1 MKLATPRDV
10 LAEMQRRGG
19 AALASFTVPATFV
32 AFCEWISVTLTHA
45 QRVYC
50 QVAYDGAEPRSLT
63 GVDRDMARL
72 LFGEVD
78 VILDDARSEVWTL
91 AGGRAGKTYVLGALR
106 LVWGAF
112 VRDLSSLAPGQKA
125 VALSCAPK
133 DVHRQEIVNY
143 QLGAIWSRPE
153 LAGTLVSPRGIK
165 PGDSPESFVVRRPD
179 GAYVTFEGGT
189 ANAGGYGGR
198 GRALTDFLG
207 DEAAFFRGAGVV
219 NDKEIFKA
227 ASPRILPGGQ
237 LIGQTTAWAEVGYH
251 FEQWAINFGHP
262 LTAIAARATTDVL
275 RPAAASM
282 VARERKKD
290 PDNARR
296 EFDAIPLSDAP
307 DIFFS
312 PALIGMCL
320 DSSMAFP
327 LAAAAGDDA
336 HPEMKAAGADFGFR
350 SNSSAIAIT
359 HRGGDEIQLANIRE
373 MRPLDGVP
381 LKPSNTVKA
390 FAGMCQDHGVSFVV
404 ADGHYKES
412 VKEHLGMIGFSDAD
426 ASPGEVF
433 VRARMLMREGRVRIP
448 NPESMPEGA
457 ERVALERLVKQLKDV
472 RGTPQAGGTYSI
484 KLPLW
489 PDGSHGDLAA
499 AFVLSLYR
507 FGGES
512 DKQAAPLL
520 GTPEWEEA
528 ERSKRR
534 AAYRSQKRRTA
545 GFSR

>member
-1 MKLATPRDV
+1 MKFATPRDL
-10 LAEMQRRGG
+10 LAEMRRRDG
-19 AALASFTVPATFV
+19 ATEASFKVPERFV
-32 AFCEWISVTLTHA
+32 DFCEWIAVTLTPA

-50 QVAYDGAEPRSLT
+50 MVAYDWVQPCELAGD
-63 GVDRDMARL
+63 DRAMAHI
-72 LFGEVD
+72 LFGDVD
-78 VILDDARSEVWTL
+78 VFLDDARTEVWTL
-91 AGGRAGKTYVLGALR
+91 AGGRAGKTYILGALR

-153 LAGTLVSPRGIK
+153 LAASIVAPRGLK

-179 GAYVTFEGGT
+179 GALVTFEGGT

-207 DEAAFFRGAGVV
+207 DEAAFFRAQGVV

-227 ASPRILPGGQ
+227 ASPRVLPGGQ
-237 LIGQTTAWAEVGYH
+237 LIGQTTAWAEIGYH
-251 FEQWAINFGHP
+251 FEQWSKNFGHP
-262 LTAIAARATTDVL
+262 ITAIAARATTEVL
-275 RPAAASM
+275 RPDASPM
-282 VARERKKD
+282 VVRERQKD
-290 PDNARR
+290 PDNAKR
-296 EFDAIPLSDAP
+296 EFDAVPLGDAP
-307 DIFFS
+307 EIFFS
-312 PALIGMCL
+312 PALIGLCL
-320 DSSMAFP
+320 DSTMAFP
-327 LAAAAGDDA
+327 LAPVAGDDA
-336 HPEMKAAGADFGFR
+336 HPEQKAAGADFGFR

-359 HRGGDEIQLANIRE
+359 HRGGEEIQLANLRE
-373 MRPLDGVP
+373 LRPLDGVP

-390 FAGMCQDHGVSFVV
+390 FAGMCQDHGVHFVV

-412 VKEHLGMIGFSDAD
+412 VKEHLGLIGFSDAD
-426 ASPGEVF
+426 ANPGEVF

-448 NPESMPEGA
+448 DPDAMPDGA
-457 ERVALERLVKQLKDV
+457 EKVALERLVKQMKDV

-489 PDGSHGDLAA
+489 PDGSHGDLVA

-507 FGGES
+507 FGAES
-512 DKQAAPLL
+512 DKQAAPIL

-528 ERSKRR
+528 ERAKRR
-534 AAYRSQKRRTA
+534 AALRAGNRRA
-545 GFSR
+545 SGIRH